1 MEGDFDVIIQRK
13 YTSQHCNQDYA
24 VRIDTVKV
32 ELEKE
37 KQQEA
42 YWKMSLEQQ
51 NGERIRGR
59 KQEEGRGVAPS
70 TNSVGRP
77 DLENYKNIIY
87 FLESSFI
94 FRV

>member
-13 YTSQHCNQDYA
+13 YTSRHCNQDYA

-42 YWKMSLEQQ
+42 YWKMSLEQ
-51 NGERIRGR
+51 
-59 KQEEGRGVAPS
+59 
-70 TNSVGRP
+70 
-77 DLENYKNIIY
+77 
-87 FLESSFI
+87 
-94 FRV
+94 

>member
-24 VRIDTVKV
+24 VCIDTVKV

-42 YWKMSLEQQ
+42 YWKMSL
-51 NGERIRGR
+51 
-59 KQEEGRGVAPS
+59 KQ
-70 TNSVGRP
+70 
-77 DLENYKNIIY
+77 
-87 FLESSFI
+87 
-94 FRV
+94 